1 MIVDGYT
8 PDKVSGKIKKIGI
21 EELDDKLQDDITL
34 KNPVILMFCVI
45 KDSDKF
51 HSKLFLEEVL

>member
-1 MIVDGYT
+1 M
-8 PDKVSGKIKKIGI
+8 GI